1 MNEFEL
7 TGRAQTHVRQFAPQR
22 GQAAAGLPLTPR
34 FAAQPQVAEAFL
46 AMRAAA
52 LADGIDMLPCASF
65 RPLAGQLRIW
75 NRKFSGEATLR
86 DIDGRP
92 RAFASL
98 SPQEVVWAI
107 LGWSGLPG
115 ATRRHWGTDIDV
127 FDRAAQPPGYKV
139 KLLPEEVAPGGVYV
153 RLHAWLDEHIARFG
167 FFRPY
172 RSYRGGMYPE
182 PWHLSHISS
191 AQAALSAFDID
202 MVARTLRGADMLGRD
217 LVLDMLPEIFN
228 KHVMNVDAPDISLVP

>member
-1 MNEFEL
+1 MNATLNEFEL

-22 GQAAAGLPLTPR
+22 GQAAAGLPVTPR
-34 FAAQPQVAEAFL
+34 FAAQSQVAADFL

-86 DIDGRP
+86 DIHGVP
-92 RAFASL
+92 REFSAL
-98 SPQEVVWAI
+98 SAEEVVWAI

-153 RLHAWLDEHIARFG
+153 KLHAWLDDNLPRFG

-172 RSYRGGMYPE
+172 RTYRGGMYPE
-182 PWHLSHISS
+182 PWHLSHIASAQS
-191 AQAALSAFDID
+191 AQAVFTID
-202 MVARTLRGADMLGRD
+202 MVANALRDADMPGRE
-217 LVLDMLPEIFN
+217 LVLDLLPAIFRQ
-228 KHVMNVDAPDISLVP
+228 HVLNVDAP